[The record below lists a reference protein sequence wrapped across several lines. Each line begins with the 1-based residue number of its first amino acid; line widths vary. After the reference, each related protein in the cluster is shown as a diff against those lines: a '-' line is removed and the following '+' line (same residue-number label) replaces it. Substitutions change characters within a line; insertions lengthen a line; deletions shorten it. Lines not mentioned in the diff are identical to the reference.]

1 MTRSEASSM
10 FVRIAERLGVPTAIL
25 VALGWACWHFG
36 NRALDEV
43 AVPMTKRHIEFVDE
57 VSITNKAVSEATA
70 KNAETQN
77 KYPKACESSAGC
89 WKNTTSTRATGRL
102 SRKHRESTYQP
113 PASRWWPVSCGL
125 AASRLSR
132 DGGAAD

>member
-1 MTRSEASSM
+1 MTRTEASSM

-70 KNAETQN
+70 KNAETQ
-77 KYPKACESSAGC
+77 KQVSESLRKFSGLLEEYHEH
-89 WKNTTSTRATGRL
+89 KVDRATI
-102 SRKHRESTYQP
+102 EETP
-113 PASRWWPVSCGL
+113 
-125 AASRLSR
+125 
-132 DGGAAD
+132 